1 MASVE
6 ETIAALCLSYD
17 DNLIS
22 EEEFVLLYDEII
34 TNNNSKH
41 SYFAYTE
48 YEPFNWENYD
58 PLTCKIELRFEKS
71 DIPRLQD
78 VLQIPEWVKFY
89 RSSYCPGLEALCILL
104 RRLAFPVRYCDMVPR
119 FGRSVPDLCK
129 ITHVV
134 LNHIFELHR
143 HRIENWNH
151 PWLQRNKLAEYAA
164 AIYNKGA
171 PLNNCFGFIDGT
183 VRPICRPG
191 ENQRVVYNGH
201 KRVHSLKFQSVV
213 LPNGLIGNLAGPWG
227 K

>member
-1 MASVE
+1 M
-6 ETIAALCLSYD
+6 
-17 DNLIS
+17 
-22 EEEFVLLYDEII
+22 YDEIL

-41 SYFAYTE
+41 SYFSYTE
-48 YEPFNWENYD
+48 YEPFSWENYD

-78 VLQIPEWVKFY
+78 VLQIPQWVKFY
-89 RSSYCPGLEALCILL
+89 RSSYCPGLEALCI
-104 RRLAFPVRYCDMVPR
+104 LAFPVRYCDMVPR

-143 HRIENWNH
+143 RRIENSNH
-151 PWLQRNKLAEYAA
+151 SWLQRNNLAEYAA

-171 PLNNCFGFIDGT
+171 PLNNCFGFMDKT

-201 KRVHSLKFQSVV
+201 KRVHRRHSLKFQSVV